1 MPVLT
6 QPASE
11 MMDDLCGRPGRR
23 RILFQSRNM
32 DVDMKVDR
40 AGDAW
45 SIIGQISSVA
55 GKFVPTL
62 SVHLRQGLEQV
73 QTVRT
78 NLVGEFVFDRVPAA
92 VFVLEI
98 ELPDGRIMGGF
109 DLDSS
114 YNA

>member
-1 MPVLT
+1 MPVLM
-6 QPASE
+6 QPGVE
-11 MMDDLCGRPGRR
+11 MMDELCGRPGKR

-55 GKFVPTL
+55 GKLVPML
-62 SVHLRQGLEQV
+62 SVHLRQGLEQ

-78 NLVGEFVFDRVPAA
+78 NPLGEFVFDRVPAA

-109 DLDSS
+109 DLDSG